1 MEIYNNFVIY
11 YFSLQVFYTCLIMF
25 YGELDTGS
33 SRVIMLLITE
43 TLSQKMNEY

>member
-11 YFSLQVFYTCLIMF
+11 YFSLQVFYTCLMF